1 MKMIKYTGTKTI
13 KACPMTLGEAE
24 KVLKRH
30 IDSSAV
36 ENRDET
42 PGYLVEYGEDG
53 DNYRSWSPKEVFE
66 RAYRVSETHIDR
78 MMIEKEE
85 VEKRYLAARK
95 FTFSDAFSDLSD
107 QQRTLL
113 RKQLDIMESYLYTLC
128 KRIGVEKEIASKQ

>member
-1 MKMIKYTGTKTI
+1 MKRIKYTGTKTI

-53 DNYRSWSPKEVFE
+53 DSYRSWSPKEVFE

-85 VEKRYLAARK
+85 VEKRYLAGRK

-128 KRIGVEKEIASKQ
+128 QRIGVEKGIASKQ

>member
-85 VEKRYLAARK
+85 VEKRYLAGRK